1 MQLWQDNGL
10 AFTECLQ
17 NIGVSFA
24 WFWYNPKGYLYA
36 IQHIKEILKDTSI
49 PSGAHVP
56 FGVLR
61 KSKKNVIWDGLGM
74 KRILVIEDEIAINDL
89 ICMNLEIAG
98 YEPIPF
104 LDGAIFSAHLKEQ
117 DDYDLALLDI
127 MLPGKDGFVLLEEL
141 KQHQIPVIYLTAKGD
156 LPSKVKGLRS
166 GAEDYIVKPFEM
178 LELLV
183 RMDNVL
189 KRFSKEEEEIR
200 IKDVVINEKKR
211 TVHKAG
217 TEVLMQPMEFDCLLA
232 FWKYRNRVMTREQIL
247 NLLWGVD
254 FNGESRTVDVHVG
267 NIRKKLDFADVI
279 ITVPRVG
286 YRMEVSNEYD

>member
-1 MQLWQDNGL
+1 M
-10 AFTECLQ
+10 
-17 NIGVSFA
+17 
-24 WFWYNPKGYLYA
+24 
-36 IQHIKEILKDTSI
+36 
-49 PSGAHVP
+49 
-56 FGVLR
+56 
-61 KSKKNVIWDGLGM
+61 KK
-74 KRILVIEDEIAINDL
+74 ILVIEDEAAINDL

-98 YEPIPF
+98 YEPVPF
-104 LDGAIFSAHLKEQ
+104 FDGEEFSRYLAKE
-117 DDYDLALLDI
+117 DGYALALLDI
-127 MLPGKDGFVLLEEL
+127 MLPGKDGFALLEEL

-183 RMDNVL
+183 RIDHVI
-189 KRFSKEEEEIR
+189 KRFADETAEDIR

-217 TEVLMQPMEFDCLLA
+217 VEISMQPMEFDCLLT

-247 NLLWGVD
+247 NILWGVD
-254 FNGESRTVDVHVG
+254 FEGESRTVDVHVG

-286 YRMEVSNEYD
+286 YRMEV